1 MPLIER
7 DANKNE
13 EVIFSDPNELKVAGL
28 KTYETNFNKSKSN
41 KRQRARRTLRSI
53 PEISSSNQCKSWLD
67 LFDDERSNDDE
78 KDNNEVF
85 VVEVKTNRSS
95 RKRGNTLIQR
105 DAKENEIAKKVV
117 QEHIA
122 KVWI

>member
-85 VVEVKTNRSS
+85 VIEVKTNKSS
-95 RKRGNTLIQR
+95 RKRGNDLIQR

>member
-41 KRQRARRTLRSI
+41 KRQKARRTLRSI

>member
-1 MPLIER
+1 MPLTER
-7 DANKNE
+7 DVNKNE

-67 LFDDERSNDDE
+67 LFDDEKSNDDE
-78 KDNNEVF
+78 KVNNEVI
-85 VVEVKTNRSS
+85 EVKTNRSS
-95 RKRGNTLIQR
+95 RKRENTLIQR